1 MKTHYGCPIIGGN
14 DMQGE
19 QFKGSN
25 ASCLSFAYLPAGG
38 ALLYSG
44 LRSVTMTEL
53 NAACFGRQECPS
65 LSQSILRPFNWEDK
79 KMLSRRSLLGSLVKS
94 LLAAGVIAAPLAA
107 IVMPSEVEAEQ
118 TPSPSPAMGAP
129 LHRGG
134 GARQH
139 YRRKMAEGRR
149 KRRAAWRT
157 RKSH

>member
-1 MKTHYGCPIIGGN
+1 
-14 DMQGE
+14 MQGE
-19 QFKGSN
+19 QCKANN

-44 LRSVTMTEL
+44 LRSVTVTEL
-53 NAACFGRQECPS
+53 NTACFGRYEWPS
-65 LSQSILRPFNWEDK
+65 LSRSVLRHFNWEDK

-94 LLAAGVIAAPLAA
+94 LLAAGIIAAPLAT
-107 IVMPSEVEAEQ
+107 IVVPSEVEAEP
-118 TPSPSPAMGAP
+118 TPSPSPTLGAP

-139 YRRKMAEGRR
+139 YRRQMAQGRR